1 MNGFPDVKINSFQ
14 LPGND
19 PNGGIL
25 VELGTVLNS
34 PSPIGVQLGT
44 IRLAVGYEGVA
55 LGTVQAENV
64 NLAGGENNLL
74 LKGTLVPQT
83 DNASLAKVGNLF
95 SNYVSGKFSNT
106 TATGLSAAPDGVNSV
121 SWLSDGFKT
130 VQLNVAL
137 GVAEPLKIITG
148 VSMGYL
154 DLKFDPNNP
163 YSPSVTAPQV
173 KADFN
178 IPFGFTLN
186 ITDVTQNITLGINQT
201 TDKTDNFA
209 IINVPMT
216 PAVSDQQAG
225 LLTFPLNNGAIAGIG
240 GQEKV
245 FDAYTFALTASD
257 NYTFM
262 VAGQAS
268 TKTKTPIGDINL
280 SGITFNLPTS
290 LKGLQFLNSSA
301 TIINSL
307 DVTGGTAENLILS
320 INVTMT
326 NPADFSISTGDVSFL
341 MGSNGTD
348 LGVVTL
354 GNLSLARGDNQ
365 KIASATF
372 DPKSSDVGQNLLSS
386 FVMGADNSVSISGY
400 QNSTN
405 IASLAG
411 ALGAVSLGSTLP
423 GLKTALIQGASI
435 VVSDDTPK
443 TGIVGTKVS
452 LANPF
457 SAGLAIT
464 SVVASATYQGMPVG
478 NIDQDISS
486 NPFSVSGKTTGES
499 NSLDMKMNIE
509 PASVALLLR
518 TLAVQGG
525 LETKALDA
533 LLGLGGFHIDGQED
547 VTADASVFQGFN
559 ISQYV
564 MQAMQSLAV
573 DLQLKSSL
581 VIGQYEDDL
590 SFSQAGIKVKTDDT
604 ITKLIP
610 IVGQPI
616 VQQIVDGAVLAFE
629 TIILSAPTDSQFTV
643 QMKGSITK
651 AGPLDAAI
659 SFPVPLNV
667 AWKGTKLG
675 EVQMPTIQ
683 SKADVGANFD
693 VTGTFTIV
701 SGDGMAKFA
710 AYMINN
716 QDFVWDISTNG
727 VAVNALGFTF
737 TNVSMVKAVTLAGCN
752 GFKDAVTIKSF
763 DLPSDDP
770 AGGITLIAE
779 TTISNPSQVG
789 FNLAGVSFEAYFSQ
803 VDLGPLASN
812 GAAVFPPK
820 GTADISMKGRLI
832 PQDSAG
838 GLQAVTEVFENYL
851 TAKDSALTVKGVSG
865 SGPNGVV
872 GWLSTAFK
880 TLAIQNVILPGPAT
894 PPKLIP
900 AITMKDMNLDFTKDP
915 WAPPTGSNNVQAQVK
930 NPFGFPLRVSKLNM
944 DAEATYNGLK
954 VASLTLPDEDATTD
968 ANGLVTT
975 QFKDVPFK
983 VANHELFSA
992 FVKLLTLSPSV
1003 TFGLEGSTNTIA
1015 TTAIGSLSLKNITFD
1030 VNTTLG
1036 GMVMKSLMPI
1046 QIY

>member
-1 MNGFPDVKINSFQ
+1 
-14 LPGND
+14 
-19 PNGGIL
+19 
-25 VELGTVLNS
+25 
-34 PSPIGVQLGT
+34 
-44 IRLAVGYEGVA
+44 
-55 LGTVQAENV
+55 
-64 NLAGGENNLL
+64 
-74 LKGTLVPQT
+74 
-83 DNASLAKVGNLF
+83 
-95 SNYVSGKFSNT
+95 
-106 TATGLSAAPDGVNSV
+106 
-121 SWLSDGFKT
+121 
-130 VQLNVAL
+130 
-137 GVAEPLKIITG
+137 
-148 VSMGYL
+148 
-154 DLKFDPNNP
+154 
-163 YSPSVTAPQV
+163 
-173 KADFN
+173 
-178 IPFGFTLN
+178 
-186 ITDVTQNITLGINQT
+186 
-201 TDKTDNFA
+201 
-209 IINVPMT
+209 
-216 PAVSDQQAG
+216 
-225 LLTFPLNNGAIAGIG
+225 
-240 GQEKV
+240 
-245 FDAYTFALTASD
+245 
-257 NYTFM
+257 
-262 VAGQAS
+262 
-268 TKTKTPIGDINL
+268 
-280 SGITFNLPTS
+280 
-290 LKGLQFLNSSA
+290 LNSSA